1 MTTKLPPLKILLG
14 QEFLQVELLE
24 KLTAA
29 GHVVD
34 TIPAEYDV
42 VLGHQAWRVPP
53 GSTPAEVSKYITMV
67 LKQVRATKHA
77 QNPAPEKS
85 TPGVHKVPGK
95 RGKKAKVATPPT
107 PATDTTKLDDASTE
121 GC

>member
-1 MTTKLPPLKILLG
+1 MATPKLPPLKILLG

-29 GHVVD
+29 GHTVD

-53 GSTPAEVSKYITMV
+53 GSTSTEVSKYITMV
-67 LKQVRATKHA
+67 LKQARATKHA
-77 QNPAPEKS
+77 QNPPPPKDVG
-85 TPGVHKVPGK
+85 PVHKVPRK
-95 RGKKAKVATPPT
+95 RSKHTKTT
-107 PATDTTKLDDASTE
+107 TETTKLDDASVE